1 MIGKTAKDFEDSTT
15 MWLDLSYCDDDYH
28 EYTVVHEFGHAL
40 GLGHEH
46 QMKTIATA
54 IDKKKTIAFLE
65 EIREPNVTAR
75 FKRDYK
81 CYSKDVP
88 KEGVEF
94 DPLSVMCYP

>member
-46 QMKTIATA
+46 QMKTIAMA
-54 IDKKKTIAFLE
+54 LDKKKTIAYLK
-65 EIREPNVTAR
+65 EIKEHNAAAR
-75 FKRDYK
+75 FEKDYE
-81 CYSKDVP
+81 CYSEDVP